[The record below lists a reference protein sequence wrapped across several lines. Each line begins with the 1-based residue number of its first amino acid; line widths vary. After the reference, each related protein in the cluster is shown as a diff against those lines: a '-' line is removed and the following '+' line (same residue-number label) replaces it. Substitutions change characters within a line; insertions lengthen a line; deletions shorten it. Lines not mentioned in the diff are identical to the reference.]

1 MNIQNFKKFLILL
14 EQKGYCLIGP
24 SIQKNRDLILIDKLK
39 AKDFKIKSLAHQ
51 PFYSFK
57 NFFIP
62 SEEDLFKFSKSKTT
76 VIADRQP
83 KAIVGLSILDLKALN
98 LWRQVF
104 EKDFYFQERLK
115 NVLLIGY
122 GPALQEEG
130 QFRIWQP
137 KHEEDFLEHVQFDIF
152 LMKRGDKI
160 QIFTGSRIAQKLLD
174 ELNYRNYQHIQFTG
188 IIREEGVEPLIKE
201 VREKLRKMT
210 PADALWQELGKKCIE
225 CGKCTLVCPT
235 CFCFDLFDKTR
246 INAENTRINA
256 DSQHQSASSQCKSAF
271 TRERCWGNC
280 FYPEFSEIA
289 GGYKFLKTTA
299 EKIYYWYYHKFVR
312 IPDEFSILG
321 CVGCGR
327 CAKVCPVGIDISK
340 VLERIKKGK

>member
-210 PADALWQELGKKCIE
+210 PGDALWQELGKKCIE

-235 CFCFDLFDKTR
+235 CFCFDLSDKF
-246 INAENTRINA
+246 NQESGEA
-256 DSQHQSASSQCKSAF
+256 DRK
-271 TRERCWGNC
+271 RCWGNC
-280 FYPEFSEIA
+280 FYQEFSEIA

-299 EKIYYWYYHKFVR
+299 ERIYFWYYHKFVR

-327 CAKVCPVGIDISK
+327 CTKVCPVGIDIFK
-340 VLERIKKGK
+340 VLERIKKEKN

>member
-122 GPALQEEG
+122 GPAPQEEG

-210 PADALWQELGKKCIE
+210 PADPLWQELGKKCIE
-225 CGKCTLVCPT
+225 CGKCAIVCPT
-235 CFCFDLFDKTR
+235 CFCFDCLDKFQ
-246 INAENTRINA
+246 E
-256 DSQHQSASSQCKSAF
+256 KSGEAK
-271 TRERCWGNC
+271 RKRYWGNC
-280 FYPEFSEIA
+280 FYSEFSEIA
-289 GGYKFLKTTA
+289 GNYKFLKTTA
-299 EKIYYWYYHKFVR
+299 ERIYFWYYHKFVR

-327 CAKVCPVGIDISK
+327 CAKVCPVGIDIFK
-340 VLERIKKGK
+340 VLERIKKSK

>member
-14 EQKGYCLIGP
+14 ERKGYLLIGP
-24 SIQKNRDLILIDKLK
+24 QKREGLILINRLK
-39 AKDFKIKSLAHQ
+39 AKEFDIKVLSKQ

-57 NFFIP
+57 KFFIP
-62 SEEDLFKFSKSKTT
+62 SEEDLFKFSKNKTT

-83 KAIVGLSILDLKALN
+83 KAIIGLSILDLKALN

-122 GPALQEEG
+122 GPAPEEEG
-130 QFRIWQP
+130 QFRVWQP
-137 KHEEDFLEHVQFDIF
+137 KYEEDFLEHVQFDIF
-152 LMKRGDKI
+152 LMRRGNKF
-160 QIFTGSRIAQKLLD
+160 QIFTGSRAAQKLLD
-174 ELNYRNYQHIQFTG
+174 ELNYENYQHIQFTG
-188 IIREEGVEPLIKE
+188 IIKEEGVEPLIKE
-201 VREKLRKMT
+201 VREKLRKMRPT
-210 PADALWQELGKKCIE
+210 DPLWQELGKKCIE
-225 CGKCTLVCPT
+225 CGKCAIVCPT

-246 INAENTRINA
+246 IDAENKTQINT
-256 DSQHQSASSQCKSAF
+256 DSQRKSASSQRQSAF
-271 TRERCWGNC
+271 VRERCWGNC

-312 IPDEFSILG
+312 IPDEFSIPG

-327 CAKVCPVGIDISK
+327 CTKVCPVGIDISK
-340 VLERIKKGK
+340 VLERIKKAKN